1 MKKKRKMISASDY
14 PEATATLGL
23 AFFTFFALY
32 LFAGFMGFASEEH
45 SFTIAIVSVSMLI
58 AGFAAVC
65 KVLVRTSPHVARHTI
80 GRVSIM
86 SLVAA
91 TLLLLAASLI
101 TFLVHPSLFGTLT
114 GNAELAATFIA
125 VLTALCVLEYGYRSI
140 GMILG
145 TVSV

>member
-1 MKKKRKMISASDY
+1 MKRKRKTISASDY
-14 PEATATLGL
+14 PEAAATLGL
-23 AFFTFFALY
+23 ALFTFFALY
-32 LFAGFMGFASEEH
+32 LFAGLMGFAGEEH

-65 KVLVRTSPHVARHTI
+65 KVLERTSPRVARHTI
-80 GRVSIM
+80 GKVSVM
-86 SLVAA
+86 SLVAVV
-91 TLLLLAASLI
+91 LLLTAASLI
-101 TFLVHPSLFGTLT
+101 TFFVHPSLFSSLT
-114 GNAELAATFIA
+114 GRVELVATFIA